1 MDEVFRALADPTRR
15 QLLDALFERDGQT
28 LSQLER
34 PLSMSRFGVMKHLGV
49 LEEAGLLT
57 TRRRGREKLHFLHPV
72 PIRLVYERWVSKFQE
87 PWASALTELKREIEE
102 EQR

>member
-1 MDEVFRALADPTRR
+1 MDEVFKALADPTRR

-28 LSQLER
+28 LSELEA
-34 PLSMSRFGVMKHLGV
+34 PLEMSRFGVMKHLRV

-57 TRRRGREKLHFLHPV
+57 SQKRGREKLHFLNPV
-72 PIRLVYERWVSKFQE
+72 PIRLVYERWVSKYQE